1 MNGTATVTIIPTV
14 TPSVTINTPKDT
26 LCAGT
31 SALFTPTPVNGGTAP
46 VYNWNVNGV
55 GVGSGSTYA
64 FVPANGD
71 RVTANM
77 LSNVTCPSPSSV
89 TSNLVTMTV
98 TPYAYPTVNISATPN
113 DTVCK
118 GTEVTLNA
126 ITGFGGYA
134 PVYHWT
140 VNGLPVSTGTGHAAG
155 LYTYVPANGD
165 EVYVVMKSNYDCRL
179 ADDDSNTLRMQVDTA
194 AMPVVTISANPGTV
208 VSPGESATFTASVT
222 NAVNPTYQW
231 YKNGYPIPAAT
242 TNVYT
247 SSTFSTNREDSLTCM
262 VTSNGICKI
271 TSYEWVYVDVSTVGV
286 QQISTGAGDFTVV
299 PNPNRGAFT
308 VKGTLSSTTDQ
319 QVTLELTDVLG
330 QVVFH
335 NTAQAIGGKLNEH
348 VQLANNLANG
358 MYLLTVRT
366 GEENRVFHIVIEQ

>member
-1 MNGTATVTIIPTV
+1 M
-14 TPSVTINTPKDT
+14 
-26 LCAGT
+26 
-31 SALFTPTPVNGGTAP
+31 
-46 VYNWNVNGV
+46 
-55 GVGSGSTYA
+55 
-64 FVPANGD
+64 
-71 RVTANM
+71 
-77 LSNVTCPSPSSV
+77 
-89 TSNLVTMTV
+89 
-98 TPYAYPTVNISATPN
+98 
-113 DTVCK
+113 
-118 GTEVTLNA
+118 
-126 ITGFGGYA
+126 
-134 PVYHWT
+134 
-140 VNGLPVSTGTGHAAG
+140 
-155 LYTYVPANGD
+155 
-165 EVYVVMKSNYDCRL
+165 
-179 ADDDSNTLRMQVDTA
+179 
-194 AMPVVTISANPGTV
+194 VTISDNPGTV
-208 VSPGESATFTASVT
+208 VSPGQSATFTASVT

-247 SSTFSTNREDSLTCM
+247 SSTFSTNREDSLDCM

-308 VKGTLSSTTDQ
+308 VRGTLSSTTDQ
-319 QVTLELTDVLG
+319 QVTMELTDILG